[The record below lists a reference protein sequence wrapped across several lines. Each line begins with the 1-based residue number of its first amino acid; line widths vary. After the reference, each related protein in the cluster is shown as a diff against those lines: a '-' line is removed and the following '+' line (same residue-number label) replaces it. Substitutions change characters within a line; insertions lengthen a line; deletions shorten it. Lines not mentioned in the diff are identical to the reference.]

1 MRIGLDIG
9 STTIKAVVFGDGNNI
24 VFRHYERHCARIN
37 ELCASLLAR
46 IDEQFPNETFQLA
59 ISGSAGMGLAEDV
72 GAEFLQEVYAT
83 RVALK
88 KMVPDADVAIELGGE
103 DAKILF
109 LTGAGGL
116 EVRMNG
122 SCAGG
127 TGAFIDQ
134 MATLMDVPVEDLET
148 LSRAHERTY
157 AIASRCGVFAKS
169 DIQPLLNQGARKED
183 IARSIFEAVANQ
195 TIAGLAQGRPIAGN
209 VVYLGGPLTFFSQL
223 RDSFD
228 RALNVHGICPDDS
241 LFSVAVGAAEHAEK
255 EVRLPELIARVRT
268 RTGRSSRG
276 SCPALF
282 AGQADYDA
290 FRARHEA
297 DSVPVVFEPDYAGNV
312 YIGIDAGST
321 TIKAVAVDED
331 LRILKSAYLANKG
344 NPIPAV
350 TDFLI
355 SFYKE
360 YPKARVAGAASTGY
374 GEALVRE
381 AFRLDGGVVETIA
394 HYLAARQLQPDVD
407 FIIDIGGQD
416 IKCFRIRDGAI
427 DDIFLNEACSSGCGS
442 FIQTFASTWGL
453 PVSEFAQKGL
463 LAPHP
468 VELGSRCTVF
478 MNSSVKQAQKDGA
491 SLEDISA
498 GLSISIVKNALYKVI
513 RTASAKDLGEH
524 IVVQG
529 GTFLNDAVLRAFERE
544 IGHDVVRPNIAG
556 LMGAYGVAVWIRETG
571 WGHSNVLSAEE
582 LQHFTQTSETARCK
596 GCENHCLLNIIRFD
610 GGRRFISGNRCERMT
625 RGAKAELPNLY
636 AEKRRMLRMLPKGSG
651 ARGRIGIPMGLNMY
665 ELLPF
670 WNELF
675 TKLGFEVI
683 VSPESDHAL
692 YARGQTTIPSDTA
705 CYPAKLLHGHVEWLL
720 DQKPDAIFYPCMSY
734 NFDEHMG
741 DNHYNCPVVAY
752 YPEVLRL
759 NVPRL
764 KETKFIC
771 DYLGLHRPKDF
782 ERRFPKIL
790 GKYFPGISARE
801 VREAVRAAYAAYE
814 KHMAD
819 VRARGQQMLSQA
831 RAEGR
836 QVVILCG
843 RPYHIDPEISHGI
856 DRLIGELGAVVVTE
870 DAVSPLVEKFP
881 TAVLNQWTYHSRLY
895 AAAKYVAQSGDP
907 GINLVQ
913 LVSFGCG
920 VDAITTDETR
930 RILHEA
936 GRLYTQIKIDEITNL
951 GTVRIRLRSLFA
963 ALDQEARHAKG

>member
-1 MRIGLDIG
+1 
-9 STTIKAVVFGDGNNI
+9 
-24 VFRHYERHCARIN
+24 
-37 ELCASLLAR
+37 
-46 IDEQFPNETFQLA
+46 
-59 ISGSAGMGLAEDV
+59 
-72 GAEFLQEVYAT
+72 
-83 RVALK
+83 
-88 KMVPDADVAIELGGE
+88 
-103 DAKILF
+103 
-109 LTGAGGL
+109 
-116 EVRMNG
+116 
-122 SCAGG
+122 
-127 TGAFIDQ
+127 
-134 MATLMDVPVEDLET
+134 
-148 LSRAHERTY
+148 
-157 AIASRCGVFAKS
+157 
-169 DIQPLLNQGARKED
+169 
-183 IARSIFEAVANQ
+183 
-195 TIAGLAQGRPIAGN
+195 
-209 VVYLGGPLTFFSQL
+209 
-223 RDSFD
+223 
-228 RALNVHGICPDDS
+228 
-241 LFSVAVGAAEHAEK
+241 
-255 EVRLPELIARVRT
+255 
-268 RTGRSSRG
+268 
-276 SCPALF
+276 
-282 AGQADYDA
+282 
-290 FRARHEA
+290 
-297 DSVPVVFEPDYAGNV
+297 
-312 YIGIDAGST
+312 
-321 TIKAVAVDED
+321 
-331 LRILKSAYLANKG
+331 
-344 NPIPAV
+344 
-350 TDFLI
+350 
-355 SFYKE
+355 
-360 YPKARVAGAASTGY
+360 
-374 GEALVRE
+374 
-381 AFRLDGGVVETIA
+381 
-394 HYLAARQLQPDVD
+394 
-407 FIIDIGGQD
+407 
-416 IKCFRIRDGAI
+416 
-427 DDIFLNEACSSGCGS
+427 
-442 FIQTFASTWGL
+442 
-453 PVSEFAQKGL
+453 
-463 LAPHP
+463 
-468 VELGSRCTVF
+468 
-478 MNSSVKQAQKDGA
+478 
-491 SLEDISA
+491 
-498 GLSISIVKNALYKVI
+498 
-513 RTASAKDLGEH
+513 
-524 IVVQG
+524 
-529 GTFLNDAVLRAFERE
+529 
-544 IGHDVVRPNIAG
+544 
-556 LMGAYGVAVWIRETG
+556 
-571 WGHSNVLSAEE
+571 
-582 LQHFTQTSETARCK
+582 
-596 GCENHCLLNIIRFD
+596 
-610 GGRRFISGNRCERMT
+610 
-625 RGAKAELPNLY
+625 
-636 AEKRRMLRMLPKGSG
+636 MLPKGSG
-651 ARGRIGIPMGLNMY
+651 VRGRIGIPMGLNMY

-790 GKYFPGISARE
+790 GKYFPGIPARE
-801 VREAVRAAYAAYE
+801 VREAVGAAYAAYE